1 MISTLILSFFILFIF
16 IIISLLYIKS
26 RKKKIIERYISR
38 NNQIDLNPIKNKP
51 LMIIGPSGVGKDTFM
66 QAIINKYPKIFTKCV
81 SCTTRPPR
89 KNEKEGINY
98 YFISKEKFNELE
110 KNGEIIGKFEKY
122 NNLYGTSKKL
132 LNSILTNEKIVY
144 FDYNIETAIKTFNE
158 QKVDFNYIALLPP
171 SIEELG
177 IRLKK
182 RGTEDE
188 ESIQKRIIYAEK
200 EIELIN
206 KCQFLNFVVL
216 NGDLEKA
223 FDEFELCIKKLY
235 SHLFE

>member
-1 MISTLILSFFILFIF
+1 MLSTLILSLSILFII

-26 RKKKIIERYISR
+26 RKKKIIERYISH
-38 NNQIDLNPIKNKP
+38 NNQHYLNSIKNKP
-51 LMIIGPSGVGKDTFM
+51 LIIIGPSGVGKDTFM

-81 SCTTRPPR
+81 SCTTRSPR

-98 YFISKEKFNELE
+98 YFISKEKFHELE

-122 NNLYGTSKKL
+122 NNLYGTSKKV

-144 FDYNIETAIKTFNE
+144 FDYNIETAIKIFNDKTIE
-158 QKVDFNYIALLPP
+158 FNYIALLPP
-171 SIEELG
+171 NIEELE

-182 RGTEDE
+182 RGTDNE
-188 ESIQKRIIYAEK
+188 ESIKKRISYANK

-206 KCQFLNFVVL
+206 KSKFINHVIV
-216 NGDLEKA
+216 NDVIEKS
-223 FDEFELCIKKLY
+223 FQEFELCVKKLY
-235 SHLFE
+235 SHILE